1 MHRLAIIFVYCQLI
15 GHDNSL
21 STEQFMSNKATL
33 TLNGKNF
40 EFDTGIGSENEKYI
54 DIAPLRPKTGY
65 ITMDPGFGNTGSC
78 FSSITFVDGKNG
90 ILQIRGYPIEEL
102 AEKASFVE
110 VAYLILYGE
119 LPDEDDLRNFSAGL
133 KEHAP
138 LHTNLEHHFS
148 GFPKSAPPMAILSAM
163 LNLVSCFHPEVL
175 EVTSA
180 GTEFNKTASLLLSKV
195 RTIAAFAYRM
205 ASGKP
210 INHPNPHLG
219 YCGNLLHM
227 MFSDPY
233 QEYHVSPIVEKALN
247 LFLILHADHEQ
258 NCSTSTVRVVGSSR
272 ANLFSSVAAG
282 VCALWGPLHGGA
294 NIGVINML
302 EDIQASGNKPEYYIE
317 KAKDKNDPF
326 RLMGFGH
333 RVYKNFDPRSLIL
346 KKQVHTLLDAL
357 NIEDNLLDI
366 ALELEETTLKDDYF
380 ISRNLYPNVDFY
392 SGILLRAIGIPLNM
406 YTVMFSI
413 GRMPGWI
420 ANWKELLDHK
430 QRISRP
436 RQIYTG
442 KTKRHYVPLV
452 ER

>member
-1 MHRLAIIFVYCQLI
+1 
-15 GHDNSL
+15 
-21 STEQFMSNKATL
+21 MSDKATL
-33 TLNGKNF
+33 NVDGKSYQ
-40 EFDTGIGSENEKYI
+40 FDVFTGSENEKCI
-54 DIAPLRPKTGY
+54 DTQNLRAETGY

-78 FSSITFVDGKNG
+78 YSSITYVDGAKG
-90 ILQIRGYPIEEL
+90 ILRYRGYPIEEL
-102 AEKASFVE
+102 AEKSIFIE
-110 VAYLILYGE
+110 TAYLVLYGE
-119 LPDEDDLRNFSAGL
+119 LPDKDQLKSFSDRI

-163 LNLVSCFHPEVL
+163 LNLVACFHPEVL
-175 EVTSA
+175 EVPTT
-180 GTEFNKTASLLLSKV
+180 GEEFDRTASLLLSKV

-205 ASGKP
+205 AAGRP
-210 INHPNPHLG
+210 LNHPNHNLT
-219 YCGNLLHM
+219 YCGNFLHM

-233 QEYHVSPIVEKALN
+233 NEYKVTPTIDKALN

-294 NIGVINML
+294 NAAVITML
-302 EDIQASGNKPEYYIE
+302 DDIKDSGRPLTYYLD
-317 KAKDKNDPF
+317 KAKDKDDPF

-333 RVYKNFDPRSLIL
+333 RVYKNFDPRSIIL
-346 KKQVHTLLDAL
+346 KKRVHDVL
-357 NIEDNLLDI
+357 NELKVQDNLLDI
-366 ALELEETTLKDDYF
+366 ALELEETILNDDYF
-380 ISRNLYPNVDFY
+380 VSRNLYPNVDFY
-392 SGILLRAIGIPLNM
+392 SGILLRAIGIPLDM
-406 YTVMFSI
+406 YTVMFAI

-420 ANWKELLDHK
+420 ANWKELHDHK
-430 QRISRP
+430 LRISRP

-442 KTKRHYVPLV
+442 ETIRHYVPRS

>member
-1 MHRLAIIFVYCQLI
+1 
-15 GHDNSL
+15 
-21 STEQFMSNKATL
+21 MSNKAI
-33 TLNGKNF
+33 LNIDGKTF

-54 DIAPLRPKTGY
+54 DIAPLRPETGY
-65 ITMDPGFGNTGSC
+65 ITLDPGFGNTGSC
-78 FSSITFVDGKNG
+78 FSSITYVDGTNG
-90 ILQIRGYPIEEL
+90 ILQLRGYPIEEL

-110 VAYLILYGE
+110 VAYLVIYGK
-119 LPDEDDLRNFSAGL
+119 LPDENELKNFAAGL

-175 EVTSA
+175 DVTSDGA
-180 GTEFNKTASLLLSKV
+180 EFDKTATLLLSKV

-205 ASGKP
+205 AAGKP
-210 INHPNPHLG
+210 INHPNPNLG
-219 YCGNLLHM
+219 YCGNFLHM

-233 QEYHVSPIVEKALN
+233 QEHMVSPVVEKALN

-302 EDIQASGNKPEYYIE
+302 EDIKASGHKPEYYIE
-317 KAKDKNDPF
+317 KAKDKNDPY

-333 RVYKNFDPRSLIL
+333 RVYKNFDPRSIIL
-346 KKQVHTLLDAL
+346 KKQVHNLLAEL

-366 ALELEETTLKDDYF
+366 ALELEETTLKDDFF

-442 KTKRHYVPLV
+442 KTRRPYISLM

>member
-1 MHRLAIIFVYCQLI
+1 MN
-15 GHDNSL
+15 D
-21 STEQFMSNKATL
+21 KATL
-33 TLNGKNF
+33 NLEGKSF
-40 EFDTGIGSENEKYI
+40 EFDISTGSENEKCF
-54 DIAPLRPKTGY
+54 DISSLRSDTGY

-78 FSSITFVDGKNG
+78 FSSITYVDGTNG
-90 ILQIRGYPIEEL
+90 ILQYRGYPIEEV

-110 VAYLILYGE
+110 IAYLVLYGE
-119 LPDEDDLRNFSAGL
+119 LPNEVELREFSAGL

-180 GTEFNKTASLLLSKV
+180 GAEFDKTATLLLSKV

-205 ASGKP
+205 AAGKP

-219 YCGNLLHM
+219 YCGNFLHM
-227 MFSDPY
+227 MFSDPF
-233 QEYHVSPIVEKALN
+233 QEYNVSPIVEKALN

-294 NIGVINML
+294 NAAVIAML
-302 EDIQASGNKPEYYIE
+302 EDIRVSGHKPDYYIE

-333 RVYKNFDPRSLIL
+333 RVYKNFDPRSIIL
-346 KKQVHTLLDAL
+346 KKQVYKLLDEL
-357 NIEDNLLDI
+357 NIEDNLLEL
-366 ALELEETTLKDDYF
+366 ALELEEATLKDEYF

-392 SGILLRAIGIPLNM
+392 SGILLRAIGIPLDM
-406 YTVMFSI
+406 YTVMFAI

-442 KTKRHYVPLV
+442 KTKRPYVTLM

>member
-1 MHRLAIIFVYCQLI
+1 MSTKAILKV
-15 GHDNSL
+15 DNK
-21 STEQFMSNKATL
+21 E
-33 TLNGKNF
+33 F
-40 EFDTGIGSENEKYI
+40 EFDVITGTENEKCF
-54 DIAPLRPKTGY
+54 DITSLRSETGY

-78 FSSITFVDGKNG
+78 YSSITYVDGANG
-90 ILQIRGYPIEEL
+90 ILQYRGYPIEEV

-110 VAYLILYGE
+110 IAYLVLYGE
-119 LPDEDDLRNFSAGL
+119 LPNEIELRNFSAQL

-180 GTEFNKTASLLLSKV
+180 GTEFDRTATLLLSKV

-205 ASGKP
+205 ASGKV
-210 INHPNPHLG
+210 INHPNPNLS
-219 YCGNLLHM
+219 YCGNFLHM

-233 QEYHVSPIVEKALN
+233 QEYQVSPIVEKALN

-272 ANLFSSVAAG
+272 ANLFSSVSAG

-294 NIGVINML
+294 NAGVIAML
-302 EDIQASGNKPEYYIE
+302 EDIRASGRKPEYYIE
-317 KAKDKNDPF
+317 KAKDRNDPF
-326 RLMGFGH
+326 KLMGFGH
-333 RVYKNFDPRSLIL
+333 RIYKNFDPRSIIL
-346 KKQVHTLLDAL
+346 KKQVHNVLNELEIDDSLL
-357 NIEDNLLDI
+357 EI
-366 ALELEETTLKDDYF
+366 ALKLEEKILKDDFF
-380 ISRNLYPNVDFY
+380 IERNLYPNVDFY

-406 YTVMFSI
+406 YTVMFAI

-442 KTKRHYVPLV
+442 KTKRPYISLH

>member
-1 MHRLAIIFVYCQLI
+1 
-15 GHDNSL
+15 
-21 STEQFMSNKATL
+21 MSNKATL

>member
-1 MHRLAIIFVYCQLI
+1 
-15 GHDNSL
+15 
-21 STEQFMSNKATL
+21 MSDKATL
-33 TLNGKNF
+33 NVDGNSY
-40 EFDTGIGSENEKYI
+40 EFDVITGSENEKCI
-54 DIAPLRPKTGY
+54 DMQDLRRDTGY

-78 FSSITFVDGKNG
+78 YSSITYVDGAKG
-90 ILQIRGYPIEEL
+90 ILRYRGYPIEEL
-102 AEKASFVE
+102 AEKAIFIE
-110 VAYLILYGE
+110 TAYLVLYGE
-119 LPDEDDLRNFSAGL
+119 LPKKDQLKNFSDRI

-148 GFPKSAPPMAILSAM
+148 GFPQSAPPMAILSAM
-163 LNLVSCFHPEVL
+163 LNLISCFHPEVL
-175 EVTSA
+175 EVPTT
-180 GTEFNKTASLLLSKV
+180 GEQFDRTASLLLSKV

-210 INHPNPHLG
+210 INHPNPNLT
-219 YCGNLLHM
+219 YCGNFLHM

-233 QEYHVSPIVEKALN
+233 HEYKVTPIIDKALN

-294 NIGVINML
+294 NAAVITML
-302 EDIQASGNKPEYYIE
+302 EDIKKSGRPLTYYLE

-333 RVYKNFDPRSLIL
+333 RVYKNFDPRSIIL
-346 KKQVHTLLDAL
+346 KNRVHDVLKELKVQDS
-357 NIEDNLLDI
+357 LLDI
-366 ALELEETTLKDDYF
+366 ALELEEATLNDDYF
-380 ISRNLYPNVDFY
+380 VSRNLYPNVDFY

-406 YTVMFSI
+406 YTVMFAI

-420 ANWKELLDHK
+420 ANWKEMHDHK
-430 QRISRP
+430 LRISRP

-442 KTKRHYVPLV
+442 ETTRSFIPIS

>member
-1 MHRLAIIFVYCQLI
+1 
-15 GHDNSL
+15 
-21 STEQFMSNKATL
+21 MSNKATL
-33 TLNGKNF
+33 HLDGKNY
-40 EFDTGIGSENEKYI
+40 EFNTGIGTEKEKYI
-54 DIAPLRPKTGY
+54 DMVRLRQKTGY
-65 ITMDPGFGNTGSC
+65 ITLDPGFGNTGSC
-78 FSSITFVDGKNG
+78 YSSITYVDGAKG
-90 ILQIRGYPIEEL
+90 ILQHRGYPIEDL

-110 VAYLILYGE
+110 VAYLVIYGKLPSENE
-119 LPDEDDLRNFSAGL
+119 LINFSTGL

-175 EVTSA
+175 EVTSD
-180 GTEFNKTASLLLSKV
+180 GEEFDKTATLLLSKV

-205 ASGKP
+205 AAGKP
-210 INHPNPHLG
+210 INHPNPNRG
-219 YCGNLLHM
+219 YCGNFLHM

-233 QEYHVSPIVEKALN
+233 QEYQISPIVEKALN

-294 NIGVINML
+294 NAAVIAML
-302 EDIQASGNKPEYYIE
+302 EDIKASGRKPEYYIE

-326 RLMGFGH
+326 KLMGFGH
-333 RVYKNFDPRSLIL
+333 RVYKNFDPRALIL
-346 KKQVHTLLDAL
+346 KKQVDKLLHEL
-357 NIEDNLLDI
+357 NIKDDLLDI
-366 ALELEETTLKDDYF
+366 SRELEEATVKDDFF

-442 KTKRHYVPLV
+442 ENKRPYVSLI